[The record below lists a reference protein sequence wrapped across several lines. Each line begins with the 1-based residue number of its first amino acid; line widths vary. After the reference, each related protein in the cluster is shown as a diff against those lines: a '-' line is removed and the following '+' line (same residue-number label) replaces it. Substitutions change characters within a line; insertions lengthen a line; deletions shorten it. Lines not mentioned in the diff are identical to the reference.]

1 MYSVPLPLHA
11 RVAERFREALERY
24 GPDAGGAIVPRLLE
38 EDLQSPLRSYAPEAF
53 RGWTYAAM
61 DLPQVAASER
71 APFPAARVIVRPGS
85 TAAGASIS
93 PSSTTSSSHPPS
105 LNAGPASHP
114 VAGATQVSH
123 TSHAG
128 SAALSSAEA
137 RVAAHCPPNHDELDV
152 LVVGAGVLGISAAY
166 HLRSLCPSLT
176 YAVLEKRA
184 SVGGTWDQWR
194 YPGVRSDVDMHSY
207 SFRWRPWDRSDVFG
221 SGEAIMDYLHDS
233 IDAFNLR
240 KHVRLDHA
248 VTAAEYCSD
257 QRRWTLTT
265 AQGQVLRSK
274 FLLMG
279 AGYFEYEGGGYVP
292 PFVGMDA
299 FRGRVVHP
307 QAWPDGLDCTG
318 KRVIVIGSGASAV
331 SLVPA
336 LAKRAARVTMVQRSP
351 SYIVP
356 KRSTPSLLVQ
366 RLRALAPALAG
377 RLSFWSYVVWDA
389 AIYFGCHLFPS
400 AARATLLRTSASLLD
415 GGRGLE
421 HFTPRYGPW
430 KQRMCWDPD
439 GGFHE
444 LYRTGAIDIV
454 TGVIHSFTEGGVR
467 VESSVD
473 DETHDVAADI
483 VVAATGY
490 NHGHNYPMQKIRVSI
505 DGKPYNAGETK
516 CECKAHS
523 YNVHTERVRQY
534 ARACT
539 LASPMSAGVRTLTC
553 DRLQG
558 HHAVRCAKL
567 CVQRRVLSS
576 KQHPRCRPRA

>member
-1 MYSVPLPLHA
+1 
-11 RVAERFREALERY
+11 
-24 GPDAGGAIVPRLLE
+24 
-38 EDLQSPLRSYAPEAF
+38 
-53 RGWTYAAM
+53 
-61 DLPQVAASER
+61 
-71 APFPAARVIVRPGS
+71 
-85 TAAGASIS
+85 
-93 PSSTTSSSHPPS
+93 
-105 LNAGPASHP
+105 
-114 VAGATQVSH
+114 
-123 TSHAG
+123 
-128 SAALSSAEA
+128 
-137 RVAAHCPPNHDELDV
+137 
-152 LVVGAGVLGISAAY
+152 
-166 HLRSLCPSLT
+166 
-176 YAVLEKRA
+176 
-184 SVGGTWDQWR
+184 
-194 YPGVRSDVDMHSY
+194 
-207 SFRWRPWDRSDVFG
+207 
-221 SGEAIMDYLHDS
+221 
-233 IDAFNLR
+233 
-240 KHVRLDHA
+240 
-248 VTAAEYCSD
+248 
-257 QRRWTLTT
+257 
-265 AQGQVLRSK
+265 
-274 FLLMG
+274 
-279 AGYFEYEGGGYVP
+279 
-292 PFVGMDA
+292 
-299 FRGRVVHP
+299 VHP
-307 QAWPDGLDCTG
+307 QAYPDGLDCTG

-516 CECKAHS
+516 CYKDIMLSDVPNFAYSGGYFHQSNILAVDLALEHVCKLIRFMHQKGYDQFCPRWTASVGEHDPDERKWWLPEHDPGYFTRLPDGALPGYGAS
-523 YNVHTERVRQY
+523 YPWSRRTDPLVDLYRFATAPYEDGHMEFQR
-534 ARACT
+534 ARH
-539 LASPMSAGVRTLTC
+539 L
-553 DRLQG
+553 
-558 HHAVRCAKL
+558 
-567 CVQRRVLSS
+567 
-576 KQHPRCRPRA
+576 